1 MARKPCTW
9 RKIFLWQEDPAP
21 GGRFFCG
28 KRVPRWARGL
38 FVVRESRAGRKIFFV
53 ARSLCAGREI
63 FLWQEGPEP
72 GAGFDKTY
80 NFFNFFFSVPP
91 FSLLSLPF
99 PVSPFSFLSLFSFLR
114 SPFFLFLFPF
124 LRSPFFLF
132 LSRFSVPLFFSFF
145 VPLFFPAFFYILFS
159 ALMKNSF
166 AGTKAPA
173 W

>member
-1 MARKPCTW
+1 MARESCTW
-9 RKIFLWQEDPAP
+9 RKIFLWQESPVPD
-21 GGRFFCG
+21 GRFFCG
-28 KRVPRWARGL
+28 KKTLRRAEDF
-38 FVVRESRAGRKIFFV
+38 FVVRESRTGRK
-53 ARSLCAGREI
+53 I
-63 FLWQEGPEP
+63 FLWQESPEP

-80 NFFNFFFSVPP
+80 NFFNFFFPVSP
-91 FSLLSLPF
+91 FPFFSLPF
-99 PVSPFSFLSLFSFLR
+99 PFLR

-132 LSRFSVPLFFSFF
+132 FRSPLSS
-145 VPLFFPAFFYILFS
+145 LFFPAFFYILFS

>member
-1 MARKPCTW
+1 MARKPRAG
-9 RKIFLWQEDPAP
+9 RKIFLWQESPVP

-28 KRVPRWARGL
+28 KRVLYLAEDFFVARKPRTGRKIFCGKKTLRRAEDF
-38 FVVRESRAGRKIFFV
+38 FVVRESRTGRK
-53 ARSLCAGREI
+53 I
-63 FLWQEGPEP
+63 FLWQESPEP

-80 NFFNFFFSVPP
+80 NFFNFFF
-91 FSLLSLPF
+91 
-99 PVSPFSFLSLFSFLR
+99 PVSPFSFLSL
-114 SPFFLFLFPF
+114 PFPF

-132 LSRFSVPLFFSFF
+132 FRSPLSS
-145 VPLFFPAFFYILFS
+145 LFFPAFFYILFS